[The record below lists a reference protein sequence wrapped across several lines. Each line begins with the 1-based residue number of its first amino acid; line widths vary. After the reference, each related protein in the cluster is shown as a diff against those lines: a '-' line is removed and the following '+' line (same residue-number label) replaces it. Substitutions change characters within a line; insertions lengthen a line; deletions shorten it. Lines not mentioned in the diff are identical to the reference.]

1 MRTRRRVPG
10 AFLSRHRRAFGT
22 SCAALAFAGAVLLLR
37 PPPEPTTDVLV
48 AAGDVSASSPLAP
61 RDTTVRSLP
70 REAVPDGALPPDTD
84 TDGMS
89 LTGPLRGG
97 EVLTTARVADPPAAE
112 YGADRVAAPVRVADA
127 GALTLL
133 NPGSRVDILAA
144 GEPSAAGFA
153 AEAVGGGPAERVVA
167 DCPVIAVPEDDRAGS
182 GETGA
187 LLLVA
192 VTPEDARALAGHAA
206 SSRLSVTI
214 RG

>member
-1 MRTRRRVPG
+1 MRARRRVLG
-10 AFLSRHRRAFGT
+10 AFLSRNRRALGT
-22 SCAALAFAGAVLLLR
+22 SCAALACAGAVLLLR

-48 AAGDVSASSPLAP
+48 AAGDVATSSPLASS
-61 RDTTVRSLP
+61 DTTVRSLP

-84 TDGMS
+84 TEGMS

-97 EVLTTARVADPPAAE
+97 EVLTTARVADPPAAD

-127 GALTLL
+127 GVLTLL

-144 GEPSAAGFA
+144 DEPSEAGFG
-153 AEAVGGGPAERVVA
+153 AEAGPGGSAERVVA
-167 DCPVIAVPEDDRAGS
+167 DCPVIAVPENDRAGS

-192 VTPEDARALAGHAA
+192 VAPEEARALAGHAA
-206 SSRLSVTI
+206 RSRLSVTI